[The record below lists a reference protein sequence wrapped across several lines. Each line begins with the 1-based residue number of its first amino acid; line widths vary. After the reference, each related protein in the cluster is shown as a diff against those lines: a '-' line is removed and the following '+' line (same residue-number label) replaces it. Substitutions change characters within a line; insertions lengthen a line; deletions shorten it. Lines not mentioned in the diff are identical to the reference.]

1 MLCGSDKSEA
11 KMNANQFQLVRNTP
25 KRLKVLLVGVLLIF
39 ISAACIVPSLSQG
52 DTENGEQELIS
63 KAVEQTLAAQP
74 VEEIQETTVND
85 TQAVPT
91 DSPETPTP
99 EMTATPEPS
108 PTSAQSMLEISENTN
123 CRSGPGSVYDLIL
136 IYLAGDRAEL
146 VGKNLD
152 ETFWYISSAENPGQ
166 DCWLWGRYATPVGNT
181 DQLPVFTPPPTPTP
195 SLNFSIAYE
204 GSDCGAGSCWLW
216 IRVNNSGGIK
226 LESVRVFAKNTST
239 NDKATNQSNTFK
251 SSVGGG
257 DVSKAAPGAV
267 VYTHT
272 GQLPNPS
279 GDKVNLEVK
288 ACSQD
293 NLNGICLTR
302 TISVNP

>member
-1 MLCGSDKSEA
+1 
-11 KMNANQFQLVRNTP
+11 MNKNQILQGAPR
-25 KRLKVLLVGVLLIF
+25 RLKILLIGVVIVL
-39 ISAACIVPSLSQG
+39 ISAACVLPSLAQE
-52 DTENGEQELIS
+52 TVENVEQELIS
-63 KAVEQTLAAQP
+63 KSVEQTLAARQAAATQDIIP
-74 VEEIQETTVND
+74 TDTET
-85 TQAVPT
+85 VPA

-99 EMTATPEPS
+99 EMTSTPEPS
-108 PTSAQSMLEISENTN
+108 PTAAQPIVEISENTN
-123 CRSGPGSVYDLIL
+123 CRYGPGSVYDLIL
-136 IYLAGDRAEL
+136 IYLAGERAEL
-146 VGKNLD
+146 VGKNQE
-152 ETFWYISSAENPGQ
+152 ETFWYISSTQNPGQ

-181 DQLPVFTPPPTPTP
+181 EQLPVFTPPPTPTP

-226 LESVRVFAKNTST
+226 LESVRVFAKNNST

-251 SSVGGG
+251 SSVAGG
-257 DVSKAAPGAV
+257 DIGKAAPGAV
-267 VYTHT
+267 VYTHS

-279 GDKVNLEVK
+279 GDKVYLEVK

-302 TISVNP
+302 TITVTP

>member
-1 MLCGSDKSEA
+1 
-11 KMNANQFQLVRNTP
+11 MNKNQILQGVPR
-25 KRLKVLLVGVLLIF
+25 RLKILLIGVVIVL
-39 ISAACIVPSLSQG
+39 ISAACVLPSLAQE
-52 DTENGEQELIS
+52 TAENVEKELIS
-63 KAVEQTLAAQP
+63 KSVEQTLAARQAAA
-74 VEEIQETTVND
+74 
-85 TQAVPT
+85 TQDIIPT
-91 DSPETPTP
+91 DTETVPADSPKTPTP
-99 EMTATPEPS
+99 EMTSTPEPS
-108 PTSAQSMLEISENTN
+108 PTAAQPIVEISENTN
-123 CRSGPGSVYDLIL
+123 CRYGPGSVYDLIL
-136 IYLAGDRAEL
+136 IYLAGERAEL
-146 VGKNLD
+146 VGKNQE
-152 ETFWYISSAENPGQ
+152 ETFWYISSTQNPGQ

-181 DQLPVFTPPPTPTP
+181 EQLPVFTPPPTPTP

-267 VYTHT
+267 VYTHS

-279 GDKVNLEVK
+279 GDKVYLEVK

-302 TISVNP
+302 TITVTP

>member
-1 MLCGSDKSEA
+1 
-11 KMNANQFQLVRNTP
+11 MNLNLFQILKNFP
-25 KRLKVLLVGVLLIF
+25 GRLKVLLIGIFIVL
-39 ISAACIVPSLSQG
+39 ISAACILPSLPQQS
-52 DTENGEQELIS
+52 TENGEQELIS

-74 VEEIQETTVND
+74 SEAVKETPPPD
-85 TQAVPT
+85 TQTPPT

-99 EMTATPEPS
+99 QMTATPEPS
-108 PTSAQSMLEISENTN
+108 PTSAQPMLEISENTN
-123 CRSGPGSVYDLIL
+123 CRYGPGVYDLIM
-136 IYLAGDRAEL
+136 IYLAGDRADL
-146 VGKNLD
+146 VGKNQD
-152 ETFWYISSAENPGQ
+152 ETFWYVSSAENPGQ
-166 DCWLWGRYATPVGNT
+166 DCWLWGRYTTPVGDT

-239 NDKATNQSNTFK
+239 NDKTTNQSNTFK

-257 DVSKAAPGAV
+257 DISKAAPGAV

-279 GDKVNLEVK
+279 GDKVNLEVT

-302 TISVNP
+302 TISVKP